1 MKNLIRKWIVS
12 LQFFLIVFGAKCQKL
27 DTIYNKNTGNYVVGG
42 INNNLRNGEWI
53 EYSSDH
59 KETRKMQ
66 YLNGICIKEYKYYSI
81 LSKYVITFYYSPDF
95 HSATEIDY
103 NVYGQISEIH
113 NYYNN
118 TGFDS
123 LYYKE
128 NKVYQYS
135 YSMGEGEIYNYV
147 VQKIGITYSSIVKG
161 LIIKKIYSSQSDV
174 PYLIEYYDKDKY
186 LFLTNQTGE
195 LIDGNKKKYTKIMA
209 LLQSND
215 IPKKYSSGK

>member
-1 MKNLIRKWIVS
+1 
-12 LQFFLIVFGAKCQKL
+12 
-27 DTIYNKNTGNYVVGG
+27 
-42 INNNLRNGEWI
+42 
-53 EYSSDH
+53 
-59 KETRKMQ
+59 
-66 YLNGICIKEYKYYSI
+66 
-81 LSKYVITFYYSPDF
+81 
-95 HSATEIDY
+95 
-103 NVYGQISEIH
+103 VYGQISEIH

-118 TGFDS
+118 NGFDS

-174 PYLIEYYDKDKY
+174 PYLIEYYDKDRY

-195 LIDGNKKKYTKIMA
+195 LIDGNKKKYIKIMA
-209 LLQSND
+209 LIQNND
-215 IPKKYSSGK
+215 IPKKYR